1 LIDSV
6 RHSSEQTLT
15 IEVAPLSLAQFPHD
29 PVLGGAWRDWRYGGV
44 RAWQLAAEE
53 DDLQ

>member
-1 LIDSV
+1 LIDGV

-15 IEVAPLSLAQFPHD
+15 IEAAPLFLARFPHD
-29 PVLGGAWRDWRYGGV
+29 PVLGGAWRDGRYGGV
-44 RAWQLAAEE
+44 RAWQLATVE